1 MVMQLKPFFV
11 RLLPIVCLS
20 LFTAFSLVASADA
33 QSTLSTA
40 IPYQG
45 QLSDGGN
52 PANGQYDFEFKL
64 FDAAS
69 AGAQIGST
77 NSKEDVQVNSGNF
90 AVELDF
96 GGSAFAGAGR
106 FLEIGVR
113 AGNSTGAF
121 TTLAPRRPL
130 LAVPYA
136 LYSPSGSKP
145 AYGMAANAPQDS
157 VYAATNG
164 LVGIGTTSPS
174 QKLHVAGSFLR
185 VDGRDNE
192 ATYLGGEFG
201 DNVQVGS
208 FNAAIRNVEMW
219 NMATSNHMNLVAQN
233 ITAFG
238 SVGMSGPDFVIL
250 PNGRGDGGRA
260 IVHDVND
267 TLVINYG
274 GDFSGAVRVDGSGL
288 TVGGDFGV
296 VGQLFMA
303 NDFVMAPND
312 RGDGGRAMVHL
323 GNDTLVIN
331 YGGEL
336 TGGTSI
342 ESNLHV
348 RGDTSV
354 RSLQI
359 RGGADIAEPFDMSDS
374 SKIEPGMVVAI
385 DPDHPGQLRLAQSA
399 YDRMVAGVV
408 SGAGGVNSGLIMQ
421 QEGTAAAGE
430 HPVALTG
437 RVYVWV
443 DADKTP
449 VNPGDLL
456 TTSDTPGHAMKVTD
470 HNKAQGAILG
480 KAMGALAKGKG
491 LVLMLVSLQ

>member
-1 MVMQLKPFFV
+1 MFLQLKPFFV
-11 RLLPIVCLS
+11 RFLPIVCLS
-20 LFTAFSLVASADA
+20 LFTSFLLVASADA

-52 PANGQYDFEFKL
+52 PATGQYDFEFKL
-64 FDAAS
+64 FDATT
-69 AGAQIGST
+69 AGSQIGST
-77 NSKEDVQVNSGNF
+77 NSKENVQVSSGSF

-96 GGSAFAGAGR
+96 GGSAFTGAGR

-121 TTLAPRRPL
+121 TTLTPRRPL

-136 LYSPSGSKP
+136 LYSPSGAKP
-145 AYGMAANAPQDS
+145 AYGTAANAPND
-157 VYAATNG
+157 AAYVASNG
-164 LVGIGTTSPS
+164 NVGIGTTNP
-174 QKLHVAGSFLR
+174 QTKLHIDGSMTTSGISLAGPNVAFLSS
-185 VDGRDNE
+185 
-192 ATYLGGEFG
+192 T
-201 DNVQVGS
+201 
-208 FNAAIRNVEMW
+208 
-219 NMATSNHMNLVAQN
+219 
-233 ITAFG
+233 
-238 SVGMSGPDFVIL
+238 
-250 PNGRGDGGRA
+250 RGDGGRA
-260 IVHDVND
+260 IMHDNGDV
-267 TLVINYG
+267 LRINY
-274 GDFSGAVRVDGSGL
+274 
-288 TVGGDFGV
+288 
-296 VGQLFMA
+296 
-303 NDFVMAPND
+303 N
-312 RGDGGRAMVHL
+312 
-323 GNDTLVIN
+323 
-331 YGGEL
+331 GEL
-336 TGGTSI
+336 GGGTSI
-342 ESNLHV
+342 GTGVAVYGPLRVAGSDFTFLPNGNGAGGRALVHDANNVLRINYNGELGGGTSIGTGLAVYGPIHLTGPDLVFLPFGTNGDGGQALGHDANDTLAVNYGGGFSGGV
-348 RGDTSV
+348 RVDSKLAAKTI
-354 RSLQI
+354 QI
-359 RGGADIAEPFDMSDS
+359 TGGADIAEPFAMSDS

-456 TTSDTPGHAMKVTD
+456 TTSATPGHAMKVTD

-480 KAMGALAKGKG
+480 KAMGTLEQGKG